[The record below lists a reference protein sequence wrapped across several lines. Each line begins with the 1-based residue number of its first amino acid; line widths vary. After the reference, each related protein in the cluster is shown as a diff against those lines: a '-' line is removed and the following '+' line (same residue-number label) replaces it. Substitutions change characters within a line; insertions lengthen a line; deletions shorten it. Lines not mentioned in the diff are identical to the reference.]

1 MVGAVRVGTRNT
13 KDDSVTW
20 LPTLFPSVKC
30 PGMDQEAVVTGT
42 AAHTDAPMWPIF
54 AVLSK
59 TLAPPCCLPGV
70 RVCLCASERVC
81 VCAT

>member
-42 AAHTDAPMWPIF
+42 AAHTDAPMWHF
-54 AVLSK
+54 L
-59 TLAPPCCLPGV
+59 PC
-70 RVCLCASERVC
+70 
-81 VCAT
+81 